1 VSKNASEKILGIKES
16 ESPTGIIAGKTR
28 WLAIATGCFTAVTGS
43 VSVTWLIAIIP
54 ILLIL
59 GAIAQPRFPRV
70 GLGLMSVS
78 ALFLSL
84 WVLPIGV
91 GILFESVR
99 TLRTYHDFNMV
110 AVTALWVVSFLLLTW
125 CDAALAIE
133 VLKLRRFRAG
143 TS

>member
-1 VSKNASEKILGIKES
+1 MGIKES

-43 VSVTWLIAIIP
+43 VSITWLIAIIP
-54 ILLIL
+54 ILL
-59 GAIAQPRFPRV
+59 IAQPRFPRV

>member
-1 VSKNASEKILGIKES
+1 
-16 ESPTGIIAGKTR
+16 
-28 WLAIATGCFTAVTGS
+28 
-43 VSVTWLIAIIP
+43 
-54 ILLIL
+54 
-59 GAIAQPRFPRV
+59 
-70 GLGLMSVS
+70 M
-78 ALFLSL
+78 FLSL